1 MRTYLIMIYVILYI
15 THIILGP
22 YYYRFMLKGQRPKY
36 ISNTISDILKKS
48 VYITYISMLYTIYF
62 LIKLDTESYI
72 CALSMTLISLITY
85 IIKYGGKGRFFSASA
100 FDHTLLIIPFIF
112 YKSYYNIN
120 IEMYNPGMLSY
131 LTMIILIIYAF
142 THKQIYL

>member
-1 MRTYLIMIYVILYI
+1 MILYI

-22 YYYRFMLKGQRPKY
+22 YYYRFMLKGQRPRY

-62 LIKLDTESYI
+62 LIKLDSESYI

-85 IIKYGGKGRFFSASA
+85 IIKYQGKSEFFTVSII
-100 FDHTLLIIPFIF
+100 DHTLLTLPFIF

-120 IEMYNPGMLSY
+120 IEMYNQGMLSY
-131 LTMIILIIYAF
+131 ITMIILIIYVF
-142 THKQIYL
+142 IHKQIYL